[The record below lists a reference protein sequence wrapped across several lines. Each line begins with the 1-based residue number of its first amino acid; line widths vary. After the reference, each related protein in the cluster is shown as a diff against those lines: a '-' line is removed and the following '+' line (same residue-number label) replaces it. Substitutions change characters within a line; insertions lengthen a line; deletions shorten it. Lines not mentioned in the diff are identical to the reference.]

1 MKRLLEELRA
11 NEKLNKFL
19 EENRS
24 LLIKA
29 AVALFAVIAAFAVFS
44 AGGEE
49 REASTAQIRE
59 AGKAEEEKPPDM
71 VVVDVGGEVRSP
83 MVVELEEGSRI
94 QDAIEAA
101 GGLTENADLD
111 GINRAAFVNDGDKI
125 LIPSVEEG
133 GFPYEEG
140 AIQDSYGDGRI
151 NINTADSG
159 QLQEITGVGPVT
171 AEKIIS
177 YREENGRFDSI
188 EDIKNVSGIGDKT
201 FEKMKDEI
209 KV

>member
-1 MKRLLEELRA
+1 
-11 NEKLNKFL
+11 
-19 EENRS
+19 
-24 LLIKA
+24 
-29 AVALFAVIAAFAVFS
+29 
-44 AGGEE
+44 
-49 REASTAQIRE
+49 
-59 AGKAEEEKPPDM
+59 
-71 VVVDVGGEVRSP
+71 